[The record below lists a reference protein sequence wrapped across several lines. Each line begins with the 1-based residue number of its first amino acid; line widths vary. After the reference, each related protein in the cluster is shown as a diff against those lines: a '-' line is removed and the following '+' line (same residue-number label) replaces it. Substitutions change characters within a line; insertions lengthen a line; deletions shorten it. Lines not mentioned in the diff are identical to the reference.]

1 MLNQDNE
8 KSKNIQVEQEKKIL
22 YKIIPGKEDALSAW
36 EEKLMREKSPDSS
49 ESKTKDKKTMCE
61 KHPDSEGT
69 LMTLED
75 KPIGGQ
81 IQVKDHTD
89 SVVSLQNTQNMVQ
102 FSQFKTS
109 ATTPISPFPQ
119 GVVKNAIAYFSQMP
133 QGTLPFPKGTSPQ
146 QEFGLSL
153 QKIPMQQQN
162 LPCSLPQQNLNIPIQ
177 HQVSLCSVSNQNVD
191 SNRMPIS
198 NAEIDLVVCIEGDR
212 ARYGCNVTIKGKTMY
227 REIPV
232 KDFATGKWLSKIPG
246 FAVFQ
251 GSKSWN
257 AISAYLN
264 ALVGNYSGPSVL
276 EIENPGWFSHSGA
289 EIYVTPAGVIGMPYS
304 IISRKGQHFIVQP
317 GHMNFGDLNEYL
329 SKNMLTPTKPVVDVI
344 LLYNVLSFLHTVFSD
359 AGCPVKFLIFLT
371 GKRGSLKTSL
381 ALALTQIEQ
390 RKRPEYIM
398 KSTSAGL
405 EAGFSTYKD
414 AVMLIDDLAPT
425 IDSTEQRAMHQNLE
439 LLVRCFG
446 DGTGKKRNLDFLSPD
461 VKVNQYV
468 AQGGAII
475 TGEYISGVESSLA
488 RCLILSIS
496 EGDVDKA
503 LLKALQDDDSWL
515 ARFLFGFL
523 TFVSSNYEKVK
534 GRIRESME
542 IFKAETHPH
551 YSNLRYAEYRVQLK
565 VAVEILIDYGLA
577 NSLIDLAHA
586 ELIRNQFFASIETIV
601 LENDKNLID
610 ESPVAYLCRAILEAV
625 EGEKYQLLQINTLEP
640 KTGCILYDENF
651 YYIPQPMLK
660 KIKSDFDRDNGHYAG
675 NPLMASKNLC
685 KILADNG
692 VIAIYQEGNTT
703 RYAKKITGGGNG
715 RFLCIFKEK
724 LWQYAENV

>member
-1 MLNQDNE
+1 MQKADKSPINQNT
-8 KSKNIQVEQEKKIL
+8 QEKKIMCE
-22 YKIIPGKEDALSAW
+22 KIPEKEDALSAW
-36 EEKLMREKSPDSS
+36 EEKMMMKKIQ
-49 ESKTKDKKTMCE
+49 ESDATQVRKQKEIKNSNGE
-61 KHPDSEGT
+61 HLPQQG
-69 LMTLED
+69 
-75 KPIGGQ
+75 INA
-81 IQVKDHTD
+81 IQVKNHTD
-89 SVVSLQNTQNMVQ
+89 SAVSLQNMQNMVQ
-102 FSQFKTS
+102 FSQFQTS

-119 GVVKNAIAYFSQMP
+119 RENGVAYYSQFPQCTQLPSMP
-133 QGTLPFPKGTSPQ
+133 PQ
-146 QEFGLSL
+146 KMSL
-153 QKIPMQQQN
+153 PMQQQN
-162 LPCSLPQQNLNIPIQ
+162 STCNLQQQNVNSDQ
-177 HQVSLCSVSNQNVD
+177 
-191 SNRMPIS
+191 MPIS
-198 NAEIDLVVCIEGDR
+198 NAEIALVVCIEGER
-212 ARYGCNVTIKGKTMY
+212 ARYGCNVTIKGKTVY

-264 ALVGNYSGPSVL
+264 ALVATYSGPSVL
-276 EIENPGWFSHSGA
+276 EIDVPGWCYHCGA
-289 EIYVTPAGVIGMPYS
+289 MIYVTPTSGIGTSYS
-304 IISRKGQHFIVQP
+304 IISRKGQRFNVQP
-317 GHMNFGDLNEYL
+317 GHTDFGNLHEYL
-329 SKNMLTPTKPVVDVI
+329 SKNQLTPSKPVVDII

-425 IDSTEQRAMHQNLE
+425 IDSAEQRAMHQNLE

-515 ARFLFGFL
+515 ARFMFGFL
-523 TFVSSNYEKVK
+523 SFVSSNYEKVK

-577 NSLIDLAHA
+577 NSLIDLAQA
-586 ELIRNQFFASIETIV
+586 LLIRNRFFASIETIV

-610 ESPVAYLCRAILEAV
+610 ESPVAYLCRAILETI
-625 EGEKYQLLQINTLEP
+625 ESNNYKFLHINTPEP

-660 KIKSDFDRDNGHYAG
+660 KIKSDFDRDNGHYAR

-715 RFLCIFKEK
+715 RFVCIFKEK
-724 LWQYAENV
+724 LQQYAGNM